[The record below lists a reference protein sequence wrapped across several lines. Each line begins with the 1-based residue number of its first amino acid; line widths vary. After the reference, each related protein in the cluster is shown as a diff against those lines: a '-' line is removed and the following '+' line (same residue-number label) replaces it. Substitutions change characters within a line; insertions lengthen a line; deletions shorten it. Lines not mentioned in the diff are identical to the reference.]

1 MTRRTPF
8 AAMAALTVAL
18 LLAAGCGG
26 DDDDGGGDTA
36 ATSSTTEAESTTSE
50 TTETTE
56 STTTET
62 TAGSDGDGVPVEE
75 YATGV
80 CTAMSTWQTD
90 VQGLATD
97 LQADPPTDPATGKQV
112 LIDFVAEMS
121 AVTTTMVD
129 EVDAAGPPDVDSGED
144 IHGTLVDGL
153 TALSDLFDQLEVDM
167 AAVPD
172 NDPAAFSEALTQVT
186 TQFQASAQK
195 IGEAFGTIDQ
205 TYPEQSAEIQAAFQ
219 AEPACAGVI
228 G

>member
-1 MTRRTPF
+1 MNRRTPL
-8 AAMAALTVAL
+8 AAMAAVTVAL

-26 DDDDGGGDTA
+26 DDDGGGDSA

-62 TAGSDGDGVPVEE
+62 TAGGGGEVPVEE

-112 LIDFVAEMS
+112 LIDFVGEMS
-121 AVTTTMVD
+121 AVTTTMVE
-129 EVDAAGPPDVDSGED
+129 EVEAAGPPAVDSGED

-205 TYPEQSAEIQAAFQ
+205 TYPEQSAEIQTAFQ